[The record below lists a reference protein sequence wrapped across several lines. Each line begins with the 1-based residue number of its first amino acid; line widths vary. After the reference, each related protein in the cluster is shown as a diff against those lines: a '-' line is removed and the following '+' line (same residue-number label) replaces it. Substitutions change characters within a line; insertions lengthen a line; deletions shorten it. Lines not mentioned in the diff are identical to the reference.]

1 MQTKTQGTIGLALAV
16 LLAAPFNMAWG
27 GGRLIASPRG

>member
-1 MQTKTQGTIGLALAV
+1 MQQKMCAALGLAIAV

-27 GGRLIASPRG
+27 GGPAHR

>member
-1 MQTKTQGTIGLALAV
+1 MQTKTRGTIGLALAV

-27 GGRLIASPRG
+27 VSL

>member
-1 MQTKTQGTIGLALAV
+1 MQTKTRGIIGLALAV

-27 GGRLIASPRG
+27 GPAHR

>member
-1 MQTKTQGTIGLALAV
+1 MQQKMCAALGLAIAV

-27 GGRLIASPRG
+27 GVRLIASLRG